1 MSVSKHI
8 KSIKKSIKFPQSI
21 KQNTISNTESYRYVR
36 WANLILNYIEKNVLL
51 DIDLWTIT
59 KILEIRDINNLDKS
73 DIINWL
79 KFKPFTSINAEKKY
93 LEAIKN
99 QSVEK
104 IIFSTHQPVINNPKS
119 DTEYKFILSNW
130 IFNFTNQMNKKHKFH
145 RPKMKTYLLP
155 SQQLK
160 EHWNWAGSEGPH
172 EKKRKGINIPP
183 IFPIPDKKNPYYQ
196 INLLDYL

>member
-21 KQNTISNTESYRYVR
+21 KQNTISNTESYRYVK

-79 KFKPFTSINAEKKY
+79 KFKPFTSIKAEKKY

-119 DTEYKFILSNW
+119 DTEYKFILSDW
-130 IFNFTNQMNKKHKFH
+130 IFNFTNQMNKKHKVFCSFE
-145 RPKMKTYLLP
+145 PAVSP
-155 SQQLK
+155 
-160 EHWNWAGSEGPH
+160 EGRRLFETRGFQNSSSVETCDH
-172 EKKRKGINIPP
+172 H
-183 IFPIPDKKNPYYQ
+183 F
-196 INLLDYL
+196 